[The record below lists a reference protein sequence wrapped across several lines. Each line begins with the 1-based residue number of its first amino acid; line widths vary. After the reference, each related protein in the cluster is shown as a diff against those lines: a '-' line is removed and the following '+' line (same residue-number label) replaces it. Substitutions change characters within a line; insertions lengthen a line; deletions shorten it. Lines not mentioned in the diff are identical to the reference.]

1 MMDIVSVFPHLPG
14 SLDFI
19 RGAASA
25 ASACLRL
32 PPPRPPPPRTLPVG
46 PQLQVQDVRIYFR

>member
-19 RGAASA
+19 RGAAR
-25 ASACLRL
+25 LRL
-32 PPPRPPPPRTLPVG
+32 PPPASAYLRLDLLRLG
-46 PQLQVQDVRIYFR
+46 LCLWGLNCKCKM